1 MSIESRESIDI
12 DVQGYLSALKRRWH
26 LGGVVFALT
35 LAAFVGLSTKLP
47 RVYTAEGKMLF
58 KGLDRSTS
66 LAGVGSEADQL
77 KSLLDTQSPLGTEME
92 LLTSHLAL
100 ERVIEQLG
108 ITTDEGE
115 PLSVK
120 DLRKNLSVEIVGL
133 TDIIRLAYEAEDAQQ
148 AKGVVDTLMAVYLEG
163 SLDKQVD
170 ETRNARAFVASQLPD
185 VEAKLLQAESDLRQF
200 KEAHNIVDLS
210 QEAIQL
216 SQGLAG
222 LKDRMVG
229 VAAEL
234 NGVSNQAQQLQNN
247 FQLSFGQTVA
257 VSTLSKSPEIRG
269 ALDELATLE
278 QELAEAQKIYLP
290 NHPRVTSL
298 RDERALLERTISSQL
313 EQFVGADA
321 SVPKGLLEDRGT
333 RETLLESYIGLEI
346 NRLKLS
352 EQLATL
358 QQANL
363 DYANRASLL
372 PQLEATQ
379 AQLLRNVEVA
389 RTTYQS
395 LLQKFQDVQIAEN
408 KTSSNAEIA
417 QPAIL
422 PDSKGSTGKVL
433 FVGAGMMLGLLF
445 ASLAILIAELRD
457 SSLKTLGDI
466 KGSFDY
472 PLLGVIPAAHSPR
485 RLSRSEHELQ
495 QFKHFLDDG
504 EASFLNEAYWMIQEN
519 IRFLGARRSLKTIV
533 VTSALAAEGK
543 SMVVANLAA
552 TMARQG
558 RRVLIIDADLR
569 NPTQQGIWKLG
580 PETGLSEILLQGLTQ
595 FQPQQSPDIEN
606 LKVLVAG
613 EQVESPLRLL
623 SSKRMYSLVRATADY
638 FDHIIIDAPPL
649 LQAAD
654 ALPLGS
660 MSDGMLLVTRPGVI
674 NRNYSAIAQELL
686 QKHEQV
692 ILGLVVNGVN
702 GGYFP
707 RAQPA
712 SDSSE
717 PPVPISA

>member
-1 MSIESRESIDI
+1 MAIESRDSIDI
-12 DVQGYLSALKRRWH
+12 DLKGYLSALKRRRR
-26 LGGVVFALT
+26 LGGIVFVLT

-66 LAGVGSEADQL
+66 LAGVGSEADKL
-77 KSLLDTQSPLGTEME
+77 KSLLETQSPLGTERE

-100 ERVIEQLG
+100 ERVIEEVG
-108 ITTDEGE
+108 ITTDEGK
-115 PLSVK
+115 PVSVK
-120 DLRKNLSVEIVGL
+120 DFRKNLSVEIVGL
-133 TDIIRLAYEAEDAQQ
+133 TDVIRIAYESKDAQQ
-148 AKGVVDTLMAVYLEG
+148 AQAVVDALMAVYLEG
-163 SLDKQVD
+163 AQEKLAD
-170 ETRNARAFVASQLPD
+170 ETRSASAFVASQLPE
-185 VEAKLLQAESDLRQF
+185 VEARLLQAESDLRQF

-210 QEAIQL
+210 QEAALL

-234 NGVSNQAQQLQNN
+234 NGVSNQAQQLQDN
-247 FQLSFGQTVA
+247 FQLSFGQTIA

-269 ALDELATLE
+269 ALDELTTLE
-278 QELAEAQKIYLP
+278 RELAEARKIYLP

-298 RDERALLERTISSQL
+298 MDERAILEGTISSQV
-313 EQFVGADA
+313 EQFVGTKAP
-321 SVPKGLLEDRGT
+321 VPKGLLEDRGN
-333 RETLLESYIGLEI
+333 RETLLESYLGLEI
-346 NRLKLS
+346 DRLKLN

-358 QQANL
+358 QQANVE
-363 DYANRASLL
+363 YVNRASLL
-372 PQLEATQ
+372 PRLEATQ
-379 AQLLRNVEVA
+379 AQLLRNVNVA

-395 LLQKFQDVQIAEN
+395 LLQKFQDVQLAEN
-408 KTSSNAEIA
+408 KTSRNAEIA
-417 QPAIL
+417 QPAVL
-422 PDSKGSTGKVL
+422 PDSKGSTGKVM
-433 FVGAGMMLGLLF
+433 FVGVGMMMGLLL
-445 ASLAILIAELRD
+445 ASVAIVVAELRD

-472 PLLGVIPAAHSPR
+472 PLIGVIPTGIVP
-485 RLSRSEHELQ
+485 SRISRQELELQ

-519 IRFLGARRSLKTIV
+519 IRFLSARRALKTIV
-533 VTSALAAEGK
+533 VTSAVAAEGK

-558 RRVLIIDADLR
+558 RRVLVIDADLR
-569 NPTQQGIWKLG
+569 NPSQQAIWKLG
-580 PETGLSEILLQGLTQ
+580 PEPGLSKILRQGLTE
-595 FQPQQSPDIEN
+595 FQPQQSPDLEN

-613 EQVESPLRLL
+613 EPVESPLRLL
-623 SSKRMYSLVRATADY
+623 SSKKMYSLVRATADY

-649 LQAAD
+649 LRAAD
-654 ALPLGS
+654 ALPLGG

-686 QKHEQV
+686 QKHEQT

-707 RAQPA
+707 QAQSTSA
-712 SDSSE
+712 SPE
-717 PPVPISA
+717 PPVPIST